1 MKKAAK
7 YLVVIEKGANN
18 YSAYSPDV
26 SGCVAAGKS
35 VEETLEN
42 MREALEFHFESM
54 IDDGEEI
61 PMPKSLN
68 YYVQQ
73 TDNISNE
80 DILAH
85 VNIEIPESVLA

>member
-1 MKKAAK
+1 MTTK

-26 SGCVAAGKS
+26 SGCAATGES

-42 MREALEFHFESM
+42 MRAALEFHFEAM
-54 IDDGEEI
+54 LEDGEEI

-68 YYVQQ
+68 FYIAQ
-73 TDNISNE
+73 TDDISNE

-85 VNIEIPESVLA
+85 LDIEVPEPALA

>member
-7 YLVVIEKGANN
+7 FLVVIEKGANN

-26 SGCVAAGKS
+26 SGCVAAGNS
-35 VEETLEN
+35 VEETLKN

-61 PMPKSLN
+61 PTPKSLN

-73 TDNISNE
+73 TDDISNE